1 MSVLPITIDEYTL
14 LHDAYTGGGGFDSG
28 EYLFQHSR
36 EDMADFMVR
45 KKMAR
50 YSNFVKVIIKALTNP
65 IFKKTIV
72 RDFAE
77 NEMLK
82 KFVED
87 VDGQKTPLNAFMKKA
102 TKWAR
107 LYGRVFIVM
116 DNYAEEEQVI
126 NRADALDMRRFPYLY
141 IVCPNQIT
149 DYETDRWGRFVKL
162 SYKLRVKQSKGDI
175 TGIGDMEEWTWT
187 ETGWACKSGNKAEK
201 VREGLHGL
209 GMLPVVPL
217 ASVDED
223 TNDPLPVPDMLHIAK
238 GNRDVFNRDSEKREI
253 LRNQC
258 FPVLVYP
265 ATRQSATELKQTDE
279 EGKPLGLTMGTGN
292 MLVVDAAAGALPNFI
307 APPLEPVQTLQQ
319 EIKDI
324 IDDMF
329 RQAGLTSVV
338 GVETKASG
346 VAKQWDFEE
355 TTNHLADMAENCETA
370 EIRIF
375 NLFAKWAGIE
385 IKELKIKYP
394 RTFNITDIEDELA
407 KAQQMKDLAVGG
419 EIVTREINRKAAEV
433 YFADVD
439 DKRYDE
445 IIRDIE
451 ETADKAEHEQS
462 EE

>member
-1 MSVLPITIDEYTL
+1 MSILPISTDEYTL
-14 LHDAYTGGGGFDSG
+14 LRDAYTGGGGFDNG
-28 EYLFQHSR
+28 DYLFQHSR

-50 YSNFVKVIIKALTNP
+50 YSNFVKVIVKALTNP

-72 RDFAE
+72 RDFEE
-77 NEMLK
+77 NDMLK

-87 VDGQKTPLNAFMKKA
+87 VDGQQTSLNAFMKKA

-107 LYGRVFIVM
+107 LYGRVFIIV
-116 DNYAEEEQVI
+116 DNYAAEEQAL
-126 NRADALDMRRFPYLY
+126 NRADALNMRRFPYLY
-141 IVCPNQIT
+141 VVCPDQIT
-149 DYETDRWGRFVKL
+149 DYETDRTGRFVKL
-162 SYKLRVKQSKGDI
+162 SYKLRVKRSKGDM

-187 ETGWACKSGNKAEK
+187 QTGWECKNGDKVEK

-209 GMLPVVPL
+209 GEIPVVAL
-217 ASVDED
+217 SAVDED
-223 TNDPLPVPDMLHIAK
+223 TNAPLPVPDMLHIAK
-238 GNRDVFNRDSEKREI
+238 ANRDIFNRDSEKREI

-265 ATRQSATELKQTDE
+265 ATRQSANELKQKDE
-279 EGKPLGLTMGTGN
+279 EGNPLGLTMGTGN
-292 MLVVDAAAGALPNFI
+292 MLVVDATAGVLPNFI

-324 IDDMF
+324 VDDMY

-355 TTNHLADMAENCETA
+355 TTNHLADMAENCELA
-370 EIRIF
+370 EVQIF

-445 IIRDIE
+445 IMADIE
-451 ETADKAEHEQS
+451 EAADKSQHTQS

>member
-1 MSVLPITIDEYTL
+1 MSILPITTDEYTL
-14 LHDAYTGGGGFDSG
+14 LRDAYTGGGGFDNG
-28 EYLFQHSR
+28 DYLFQHSR

-50 YSNFVKVIIKALTNP
+50 YSNFVKVIVKALTNP

-72 RDFAE
+72 RDFEE
-77 NEMLK
+77 NDMLK

-87 VDGQKTPLNAFMKKA
+87 VDGQQTTLNAFMKKA

-107 LYGRVFIVM
+107 LYGRVFIIV
-116 DNYAEEEQVI
+116 DNYAAEEQAL
-126 NRADALDMRRFPYLY
+126 NRADALNMRRFPYLY
-141 IVCPNQIT
+141 MVCPDQIT
-149 DYETDRWGRFVKL
+149 DYETDRTGRFVKL
-162 SYKLRVKQSKGDI
+162 SYKLRVKRSKGDM

-187 ETGWACKSGNKAEK
+187 QTGWECKNGNKTGK

-209 GMLPVVPL
+209 GEIPVVAL
-217 ASVDED
+217 SAVDED
-223 TNDPLPVPDMLHIAK
+223 TNAPLPVPDMLHIAK

-355 TTNHLADMAENCETA
+355 TTNYLADMAENCELA
-370 EIRIF
+370 EVQIF

-419 EIVTREINRKAAEV
+419 EIVMREINRKAAEV

-445 IIRDIE
+445 IMADIE
-451 ETADKAEHEQS
+451 ETADKSQHTQS

>member
-1 MSVLPITIDEYTL
+1 MSILPITTDEYTL
-14 LHDAYTGGGGFDSG
+14 LRDAYTGGGGFDNG
-28 EYLFQHSR
+28 DYLFQHSR

-50 YSNFVKVIIKALTNP
+50 YSNFVKVIVKALTNP

-72 RDFAE
+72 RDFEE
-77 NEMLK
+77 NDMLK

-87 VDGQKTPLNAFMKKA
+87 VDGQQTSLNAFMKKA

-107 LYGRVFIVM
+107 LYGRVFIIV
-116 DNYAEEEQVI
+116 DNYAAEEQAL
-126 NRADALDMRRFPYLY
+126 NRADALNMRRFPYLY
-141 IVCPNQIT
+141 MVCPDQIT
-149 DYETDRWGRFVKL
+149 DYETDRTGRFVKL
-162 SYKLRVKQSKGDI
+162 SYKLRVKRSKGDM

-187 ETGWACKSGNKAEK
+187 QTGWECKNGNKTGK

-209 GMLPVVPL
+209 GEIPVVAL
-217 ASVDED
+217 SAVDED
-223 TNDPLPVPDMLHIAK
+223 TNAPLPVPDMLHIAK
-238 GNRDVFNRDSEKREI
+238 ANRDIFNRDSEKREI

-265 ATRQSATELKQTDE
+265 ATRQSANELKQTDE

-292 MLVVDAAAGALPNFI
+292 MLVVDAAAGVLPNFI

-324 IDDMF
+324 VDDMY

-355 TTNHLADMAENCETA
+355 TTNHLADMAENCELA
-370 EIRIF
+370 EVQIF

>member
-1 MSVLPITIDEYTL
+1 MSVLPITMDEYTL

-28 EYLFQHSR
+28 EYLFRHSR
-36 EDMADFMVR
+36 EDMEDFMVR

-162 SYKLRVKQSKGDI
+162 SYKLRVKQSKGDM

-209 GMLPVVPL
+209 GMLPVVTL
-217 ASVDED
+217 SSVDED

-238 GNRDVFNRDSEKREI
+238 ANRDIFNRDSEKREI

-265 ATRQSATELKQTDE
+265 ATRQSANELKQTDE

-292 MLVVDAAAGALPNFI
+292 MLVVDAAAGVLPNFI

-324 IDDMF
+324 VDDMY

-355 TTNHLADMAENCETA
+355 TTNHLADMAENCELA
-370 EIRIF
+370 EVQIF

-385 IKELKIKYP
+385 IKKMKIKYP

-419 EIVTREINRKAAEV
+419 EIVMREINRKAAEV

-439 DKRYDE
+439 DNRYDE
-445 IIRDIE
+445 IMADIE
-451 ETADKAEHEQS
+451 ETADKVEHEQS

>member
-1 MSVLPITIDEYTL
+1 MSVLPITTDEYTL
-14 LHDAYTGGGGFDSG
+14 LRDAYTGGGGFDNG
-28 EYLFQHSR
+28 DYLFQHSR
-36 EDMADFMVR
+36 EDMEDFMVR

-87 VDGQKTPLNAFMKKA
+87 VDGQQTTLNAFMKKA

-107 LYGRVFIVM
+107 LYGRVFIIV
-116 DNYAEEEQVI
+116 DNYAAEEQAL
-126 NRADALDMRRFPYLY
+126 NRADALNMRRFPYLY
-141 IVCPNQIT
+141 MVCPDQIT
-149 DYETDRWGRFVKL
+149 DYETDRTGRFVKL
-162 SYKLRVKQSKGDI
+162 SYKLRVKRSKGDM

-187 ETGWACKSGNKAEK
+187 QTGWECKNGNKAGK

-209 GMLPVVPL
+209 GEIPVVAL
-217 ASVDED
+217 SAVDED
-223 TNDPLPVPDMLHIAK
+223 TNAPLPVPDMLHIAK
-238 GNRDVFNRDSEKREI
+238 ANRDIFNRDSEKREI

-265 ATRQSATELKQTDE
+265 ATRQSANELKQTDE

-292 MLVVDAAAGALPNFI
+292 MLVVDAAAGVLPNFI

-324 IDDMF
+324 VDDMY

-355 TTNHLADMAENCETA
+355 TTNHLADMAENCELA
-370 EIRIF
+370 EVQIF

-419 EIVTREINRKAAEV
+419 EIVAREINRKAAEV

-451 ETADKAEHEQS
+451 ETADKVEHEQS

>member
-1 MSVLPITIDEYTL
+1 MSILPITTDEYTL
-14 LHDAYTGGGGFDSG
+14 LRDAYTGGGGFDNG
-28 EYLFQHSR
+28 DYLFQHSR

-50 YSNFVKVIIKALTNP
+50 YSNFVKVIVKALTNP

-72 RDFAE
+72 RDFEE
-77 NEMLK
+77 NDMLK

-87 VDGQKTPLNAFMKKA
+87 VDGQQTSLNAFMKKA

-107 LYGRVFIVM
+107 LYGRVFIIV
-116 DNYAEEEQVI
+116 DNYAAEEQAL
-126 NRADALDMRRFPYLY
+126 NRADALNMRRFPYLY
-141 IVCPNQIT
+141 MVCPDQIT
-149 DYETDRWGRFVKL
+149 DYETDRTGRFVKL
-162 SYKLRVKQSKGDI
+162 SYKLRVKRSKGDM

-187 ETGWACKSGNKAEK
+187 QTGWECKNGDKVEK

-209 GMLPVVPL
+209 GEIPVVAL
-217 ASVDED
+217 SAVDED
-223 TNDPLPVPDMLHIAK
+223 TNAPLPVPDMLHIAK
-238 GNRDVFNRDSEKREI
+238 ANRDIFNRDSEKREI

-265 ATRQSATELKQTDE
+265 ATRQSANELKQKDE
-279 EGKPLGLTMGTGN
+279 EGNPLGLTMGTGN
-292 MLVVDAAAGALPNFI
+292 MLVVDATAGVLPNFI

-324 IDDMF
+324 VDDMY

-355 TTNHLADMAENCETA
+355 TTNHLADMAENCELA
-370 EIRIF
+370 EVQIF

-407 KAQQMKDLAVGG
+407 KAQQMKALAVGG
-419 EIVTREINRKAAEV
+419 EVVAREINRKAAEV

-445 IIRDIE
+445 IMADIE
-451 ETADKAEHEQS
+451 ETADKSQHTQS

>member
-1 MSVLPITIDEYTL
+1 MSILPITTDEYTL
-14 LHDAYTGGGGFDSG
+14 LRDAYTGGGGFDNG
-28 EYLFQHSR
+28 DYLFQHSR

-50 YSNFVKVIIKALTNP
+50 YSNFVKVIVKALTNP

-72 RDFAE
+72 RDFEE
-77 NEMLK
+77 NDMLK

-87 VDGQKTPLNAFMKKA
+87 VDGQQTSLNAFMKKA

-107 LYGRVFIVM
+107 LYGRVFIIV
-116 DNYAEEEQVI
+116 DNYAAEEQAL
-126 NRADALDMRRFPYLY
+126 NRADALNMRRFPYLY
-141 IVCPNQIT
+141 MVCPDQIT
-149 DYETDRWGRFVKL
+149 DYETDRTGRFVKL
-162 SYKLRVKQSKGDI
+162 SYKLRVKRSKGDM
-175 TGIGDMEEWTWT
+175 TGIGDTEEWTWT
-187 ETGWACKSGNKAEK
+187 QTGWECKNGNKTGK

-209 GMLPVVPL
+209 GEIPVVAL
-217 ASVDED
+217 SAVDED
-223 TNDPLPVPDMLHIAK
+223 TNAPLPVPDMLHIAK
-238 GNRDVFNRDSEKREI
+238 ANRDIFNRDSEKREI

-265 ATRQSATELKQTDE
+265 ATRQSVNELKQTDE
-279 EGKPLGLTMGTGN
+279 EGNPLGLTVGTGN
-292 MLVVDAAAGALPNFI
+292 MLVVDASAGVLPNFI

-324 IDDMF
+324 VDDMY

-355 TTNHLADMAENCETA
+355 TTNHLADMAENCELA
-370 EIRIF
+370 EVQIF

-407 KAQQMKDLAVGG
+407 KAQQMKALAVGG
-419 EIVTREINRKAAEV
+419 EVVAREINRKAAEV

-445 IIRDIE
+445 IMADIE
-451 ETADKAEHEQS
+451 ETADKSQHTQS

>member
-1 MSVLPITIDEYTL
+1 MYKR
-14 LHDAYTGGGGFDSG
+14 
-28 EYLFQHSR
+28 Q
-36 EDMADFMVR
+36 
-45 KKMAR
+45 
-50 YSNFVKVIIKALTNP
+50 
-65 IFKKTIV
+65 
-72 RDFAE
+72 
-77 NEMLK
+77 
-82 KFVED
+82 
-87 VDGQKTPLNAFMKKA
+87 
-102 TKWAR
+102 
-107 LYGRVFIVM
+107 VFIIV
-116 DNYAEEEQVI
+116 DNYAAEEQAL
-126 NRADALDMRRFPYLY
+126 NRADALNMRRFPYLY
-141 IVCPNQIT
+141 MVCPDQIT
-149 DYETDRWGRFVKL
+149 DYETDRTGRFVKL
-162 SYKLRVKQSKGDI
+162 SYKLRVKRSKGDM

-187 ETGWACKSGNKAEK
+187 QTGWECKNGDKVEK

-209 GMLPVVPL
+209 GEIPVVAL
-217 ASVDED
+217 SAVDED
-223 TNDPLPVPDMLHIAK
+223 TNAPLPVPDMLHIAK
-238 GNRDVFNRDSEKREI
+238 ANRDIFNRDSEKREI

-265 ATRQSATELKQTDE
+265 ATRQSANELKQKDE
-279 EGKPLGLTMGTGN
+279 EGNPLGLTMGTGN
-292 MLVVDAAAGALPNFI
+292 MLVVDATAGVLPNFI

-324 IDDMF
+324 VDDMY
-329 RQAGLTSVV
+329 RQAGRTSVV

-355 TTNHLADMAENCETA
+355 TTNHLADMAENCELA
-370 EIRIF
+370 EVQIF

-394 RTFNITDIEDELA
+394 RTFNITDIEDELN

>member
-1 MSVLPITIDEYTL
+1 MSVLPITIDDYTL

-162 SYKLRVKQSKGDI
+162 SYKLRVKQSKGDM

-223 TNDPLPVPDMLHIAK
+223 TNDPVPVPDMLHIAK

-355 TTNHLADMAENCETA
+355 TTNYLADMAENCEIA

-394 RTFNITDIEDELA
+394 RTFNITDIEDELN

>member
-1 MSVLPITIDEYTL
+1 M
-14 LHDAYTGGGGFDSG
+14 
-28 EYLFQHSR
+28 
-36 EDMADFMVR
+36 
-45 KKMAR
+45 
-50 YSNFVKVIIKALTNP
+50 II
-65 IFKKTIV
+65 V
-72 RDFAE
+72 
-77 NEMLK
+77 
-82 KFVED
+82 
-87 VDGQKTPLNAFMKKA
+87 
-102 TKWAR
+102 
-107 LYGRVFIVM
+107 
-116 DNYAEEEQVI
+116 DNYAAEEQAL
-126 NRADALDMRRFPYLY
+126 NRADALNMRRFPYLY
-141 IVCPNQIT
+141 MVCPDQIT
-149 DYETDRWGRFVKL
+149 DYETDRTGRFVKL
-162 SYKLRVKQSKGDI
+162 SYKLRVKRNKGDM

-187 ETGWACKSGNKAEK
+187 QTGWECKNGNKTGK

-209 GMLPVVPL
+209 GEIPVVAL
-217 ASVDED
+217 SAVDED
-223 TNDPLPVPDMLHIAK
+223 TNAPLPVPDMLHIAK
-238 GNRDVFNRDSEKREI
+238 ANRDIFNRDSEKREI

-265 ATRQSATELKQTDE
+265 ATRQSANELKQKDE
-279 EGKPLGLTMGTGN
+279 EGNPLGLTMGTGN
-292 MLVVDAAAGALPNFI
+292 MLVVDASAGVLPNFI

-324 IDDMF
+324 VDDMY

-355 TTNHLADMAENCETA
+355 TTNHLADMAENCELA
-370 EIRIF
+370 EVQIF

-419 EIVTREINRKAAEV
+419 EIVAREINRKAAEV